1 MDTKAI
7 GLGVAG
13 LVAGV
18 VIGTVTVSTG
28 PSLEEIGDTVTEA
41 VTPAT
46 EAGGAAVDAATEARD
61 AAQSAGEGITAVA
74 ESVAAL
80 DARLAAIEEQ
90 LSGMGGTA
98 EAVSALENQVA
109 ELRGA
114 VDQGLSA
121 SADAQEGLEGALSG
135 LGEGL
140 SGLAGAL
147 GAMGGLS
154 EMAGGSGSGGSG
166 SGGSGAG
173 PQTANGESGAGGQE
187 PQAQSPA
194 AQAVAEAGELEGIAA
209 GETASFA
216 DGAVRVFVSRVDAE
230 SGAARLSINGALAAL
245 STGET
250 YEADTEGGPC
260 MVALDSVSG
269 RRAVVSAAC
278 GDALPAPEG
287 ARAGNTIRLADGDVR
302 VFVSGVSADSTS
314 ARIAVNG
321 VVPQTV
327 ALGDSVDAGD
337 GCSVTVDGIDR
348 GHVSVSSDC

>member
-46 EAGGAAVDAATEARD
+46 EAGGAAGDAATEARD

-80 DARLAAIEEQ
+80 DERLAAIEEQ

-98 EAVSALENQVA
+98 EAVSALESQVA

-147 GAMGGLS
+147 SAMGGLS

-166 SGGSGAG
+166 SGT
-173 PQTANGESGAGGQE
+173 QTADGESGAGGQE

-230 SGAARLSINGALAAL
+230 AGAARLSINGALAAL

-287 ARAGNTIRLADGDVR
+287 ARAGNTIRLANGDVR